1 MEPQPRARF
10 VLTRRTFLKT
20 AAAVGGAAAL
30 PLTSLG
36 RQMLEEAGLVTASSA
51 APKPLAGG
59 PYFLVRDYVDPATG
73 NAHDLYNIAAALCD
87 RILPTTTNV
96 LTGAVS
102 PGAGPAGAVNY
113 IDVFLSA
120 FQTGP
125 GSPTGAGV
133 ATTTPIWLEGRFSG
147 RAPFGNAAA
156 GSNPSSGASAGDD
169 FEQTVA
175 PDGTATGIRFL
186 DLTPAQMV
194 SWYLRIYGGVP
205 SPLPS
210 WWPTT
215 SGSGW
220 APDAKWATQV
230 ASGGVIPGAQPL
242 RTTYEQGLSA
252 FDDWSNQNF
261 GAPFWQ
267 ANTVEQDLLV
277 ALASNPVLGAASS
290 SGLPGLPA
298 PLPNP
303 VPPGPAATLFSV
315 VVLHAI
321 QGTYGLPEYRG
332 QADVSVYGTGIEPK
346 AGTVWASIGWDGD
359 TQPLGSSVYQYSAS
373 GALNAGY
380 PRATYTDTAGKA
392 QPQGGYVEVR
402 PVSTPDPGA
411 VGVASSAQ
419 IAQLFQSLVAAG
431 VLKVTGGGPR

>member
-1 MEPQPRARF
+1 MEQQPPIRF

-36 RQMLEEAGLVTASSA
+36 RQMLEEAGLVTASGTT
-51 APKPLAGG
+51 PKPLAGG
-59 PYFLVRDYVDPATG
+59 PYFLVHDYVDSATG
-73 NAHDLYNIAAALCD
+73 NTHDLYQIAAALCD
-87 RILPTTTNV
+87 RILPTTTNL

-113 IDVFLSA
+113 VDVFLSA

-125 GSPTGAGV
+125 NSPTGAGV
-133 ATTTPIWLEGRFSG
+133 STTTPIWLEGRFSG
-147 RAPFGNAAA
+147 RSPFGNPAPR
-156 GSNPSSGASAGDD
+156 SNPSSGPQAADD
-169 FEQTVA
+169 FEQATA
-175 PDGTATGIRFL
+175 SDGTATGIRFL

-194 SWYLRIYGGVP
+194 SWYLRIYGTVP
-205 SPLPS
+205 SPLPP

-215 SGSGW
+215 SGAGW
-220 APDAKWATQV
+220 APDAKWESQV
-230 ASGGVIPGAQPL
+230 APGGLIPGAQPL
-242 RTTYEQGLSA
+242 RAMYAQGLSA

-261 GAPFWQ
+261 GTGFASGSSQ
-267 ANTVEQDLLV
+267 EQDVLV

-290 SGLPGLPA
+290 GGLPGLPA
-298 PLPNP
+298 PLANP
-303 VPPGPAATLFSV
+303 VPPPAAAQLFPV
-315 VVLHAI
+315 AVLHAI

-332 QADVSVYGTGIEPK
+332 QGDASVYGTALEPA
-346 AGTVWASIGWDGD
+346 AGTVWAAIGWDGD
-359 TQPLGSSVYQYSAS
+359 TQPLGSSVYQYAAS

-380 PRATYTDTAGKA
+380 PQATYTDTAGRA

-411 VGVASSAQ
+411 LGVASSTQ

-431 VLKVTGGGPR
+431 ILKITGGGAR